1 MRRGNE
7 IESSVKDSWR
17 NKKKEEEEAVRKKTE
32 FKKGNEIEL
41 STKES

>member
-17 NKKKEEEEAVRKKTE
+17 NKKKEKEEAARKKAE
-32 FKKGNEIEL
+32 FKKGNEVEL
-41 STKES
+41 SVKDS